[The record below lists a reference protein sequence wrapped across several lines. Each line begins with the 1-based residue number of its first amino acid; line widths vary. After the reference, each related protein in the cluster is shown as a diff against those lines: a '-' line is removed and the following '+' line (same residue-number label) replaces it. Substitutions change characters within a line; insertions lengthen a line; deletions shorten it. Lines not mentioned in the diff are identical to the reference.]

1 MEATTTRLSAA
12 VLLLVGLSLVFTSGC
27 VFFEGTVKVNHDG
40 SSTTELQMGVAKS
53 LAEEGQG
60 GTTLEEMAK
69 EAGKEGWQVK
79 PLDREGYEG
88 AVLTRTAPVGT
99 ELLTFGDQKGKTHL
113 AVQVVKR
120 LFTTEY
126 LVKGTLDL
134 ASDVSAE
141 EPGDQRQQA
150 SAQVVFAQNA
160 EGQGPAPGGLEKLG
174 PEALLGMLGDE
185 GPYARFRIQMPGTI
199 VDTNGEPDDSG
210 GVTWELDLFSAGSQM
225 GEGAIEITAH
235 SRVLHHQSI
244 GRLAD
249 RLGEEADLKD
259 MPALIEHYLERDLL
273 PNPPRT
279 DPLSASLD
287 VPAYAALLQS
297 VATLEEA
304 LGQQVTDSVIHRM
317 GLNLDKA
324 TSKQLVDLWEL
335 LQTVEPEELTE
346 VAAEALA
353 KHLKANMK

>member
-1 MEATTTRLSAA
+1 
-12 VLLLVGLSLVFTSGC
+12 
-27 VFFEGTVKVNHDG
+27 
-40 SSTTELQMGVAKS
+40 
-53 LAEEGQG
+53 
-60 GTTLEEMAK
+60 K

-79 PLDREGYEG
+79 ALDREGYEG
-88 AVLTRTAPVGT
+88 AVLTRTAPVGA
-99 ELLTFGDQKGKTHL
+99 ELLAFGDQKGKTHL
-113 AVQVVKR
+113 TVQVVKR

-126 LVKGTLDL
+126 FVSGALDL
-134 ASDVSAE
+134 ASGASAE
-141 EPGDQRQQA
+141 EPGDQRDQA
-150 SAQVVFAQNA
+150 SARVVFAQNA
-160 EGQGPAPGGLEKLG
+160 EGHGAAPEGLEKLR
-174 PEALLGMLGDE
+174 PEALMGMLGDQ
-185 GPYARFRIQMPGTI
+185 GPYARFTLQMPGTI

-210 GVTWELDLFSAGSQM
+210 GVTWKLDLFGAGSEA

-235 SRVLHHQSI
+235 SRVFNHQSI

-249 RLGEEADLKD
+249 RLGEEANLND

-273 PNPPRT
+273 PNPPKT

-287 VPAYAALLQS
+287 IPAYAALLQS

-317 GLNLDKA
+317 DLNSDKA